1 MSATSVTLRGRAA
14 AERDMLDACT
24 VRRASGSSADPE
36 TGAVSAA
43 HTTVYA
49 GKCKMQQTAP
59 AATPTVIGEA
69 EVFIGQMELH
79 LPVSTASAAVAP
91 GDVVTVD
98 TCVLDASLVGKK
110 FKLRGPA
117 HKSFATAR
125 RFPLTE
131 VSG

>member
-1 MSATSVTLRGRAA
+1 MTAVTLIPRGRVA
-14 AERDMLDACT
+14 AERDMIDTCT

-36 TGAVSAA
+36 TGVISAG
-43 HTTVYA
+43 HTTVYS
-49 GKCKMQQTAP
+49 GKCKVQQTTP
-59 AATPTVIGEA
+59 AATPTVVGEA
-69 EVFIGQMELH
+69 EVFIGQMQLH
-79 LPVSTASAAVAP
+79 LPVSTASAGVAP
-91 GDVVTVD
+91 GDVVTID

-125 RFPLTE
+125 RFPATE